1 MRKIYFLFII
11 SMLSFPFASHS
22 TCMDDAMSTSDINEC
37 TYKEYLVV
45 DKKLNYSYQ
54 ELLKIIPDNSKKK
67 LREAQR
73 AWLKYRDLE
82 CDFASEFLQGGT
94 LATVVTKT
102 CFVEMTKKRVLKLDS
117 DIKTYKEL

>member
-1 MRKIYFLFII
+1 MDK
-11 SMLSFPFASHS
+11 AVS
-22 TCMDDAMSTSDINEC
+22 TADMNEC
-37 TYKEYLVV
+37 IYKEYQAI

-54 ELLKIIPDNSKKK
+54 ELLKIIPNNSKKK
-67 LREAQR
+67 LLAAQR

-94 LATVVTKT
+94 LATVVTKN

-117 DIKTYKEL
+117 DIKAYKEL